1 MAEAADIVIVGAG
14 ATGLAFAW
22 RLANLQPNLRI
33 LLVERGD
40 FVNQR
45 NAASKKNDWE
55 LALQKS
61 FHANPNIRKSA
72 ADYPVDESQTPI
84 KPAFFNAVGGST
96 IRWGAHFPRFRPS
109 DFCSFSQDDIAAD
122 WPLNYYDLA
131 PYMDI
136 NDEMMGVS
144 GLAGDPANPVRAERG
159 HPPLGFCTGSRKLAE
174 AANKLGWHWWPADAA
189 IASTDSAVG
198 RGACNNC
205 GPCGIGCPRHAR
217 ASADIAYL
225 RAAQQ
230 VGVNLITCKIVKQI
244 ITINGEIKA
253 VEIINQNGTI
263 MKINCGELVLAGN
276 ALSTNI
282 LLRSIDGWHNQ
293 LLGQGLML
301 HPTAIVT
308 GYFKEDL
315 QSYAGPFATSIVSQQ
330 FCETDQARGF
340 LRGFQ
345 MQVLRS
351 QGPLSTALGGYG
363 KRLPWGA
370 QHNRDFDSAFGQS
383 ISLTITCEDLP
394 EAENRIEV
402 DKSRLDKF
410 GMPTARMIYRLGE
423 NSLKMR
429 DFGIAR
435 AREWLVAAGAQ
446 KIAVTPLSEQAGFH
460 LMGTAQMGSCAKKSV
475 TRNDGRVHGFENL
488 TIIDA
493 SVFVT
498 SSPVNPTST
507 LQSLAL
513 RAADLMSARLA
524 AA

>member
-1 MAEAADIVIVGAG
+1 MNEAADIVIVGAG

-22 RLANLQPNLRI
+22 RLANLQPDLSI

-45 NAASKKNDWE
+45 DAPSKKNDWE

-61 FHANPNIRKSA
+61 FHANPNVRRSA

-122 WPLNYYDLA
+122 WPLNYDDLA

-136 NDEMMGVS
+136 NDQMMGVS
-144 GLAGDPANPVRAERG
+144 GLAGDPANPVRAERV
-159 HPPLGFCTGSRKLAE
+159 HPPLSFCTGSRMLAE
-174 AANKLGWHWWPADAA
+174 AANKLGWHWWPSDAA
-189 IASTDSAVG
+189 INSTASTIG

-217 ASADIAYL
+217 ATADIAYL
-225 RAAQQ
+225 GAAKQA
-230 VGVNLITCKIVKQI
+230 GVKLATCTIVKQI
-244 ITINGEIKA
+244 MATNGEITGIE
-253 VEIINQNGTI
+253 VINQNGTSV
-263 MKINCGELVLAGN
+263 KINCSELVLAGN

-282 LLRSIDGWHNQ
+282 LLRSIAGWHNQ
-293 LLGQGLML
+293 KLGQGLML

-315 QSYAGPFATSIVSQQ
+315 KSYAGPFATSIVSQQ
-330 FCETDQARGF
+330 FYETDKSRGF

-345 MQVLRS
+345 MQVLRG

-363 KRLPWGA
+363 KRLVWGA
-370 QHNRDFDSAFGQS
+370 EHHAEFNSAFSRS

-394 EAENRIEV
+394 EVENRIEV

-435 AREWLVAAGAQ
+435 AHEWLVKSGAQ
-446 KIAVTPLSEQAGFH
+446 KIVVTPLSEQAGFH
-460 LMGTAQMGSCAKKSV
+460 LMGTARMGNCDKKSI
-475 TRNDGRVHGFENL
+475 TGNDGRVHGFENL

-498 SSPVNPTST
+498 ASPVNPTST

-513 RAADLMSARLA
+513 RAADLMSARLVA
-524 AA
+524 A

>member
-1 MAEAADIVIVGAG
+1 
-14 ATGLAFAW
+14 
-22 RLANLQPNLRI
+22 
-33 LLVERGD
+33 
-40 FVNQR
+40 
-45 NAASKKNDWE
+45 
-55 LALQKS
+55 
-61 FHANPNIRKSA
+61 
-72 ADYPVDESQTPI
+72 
-84 KPAFFNAVGGST
+84 
-96 IRWGAHFPRFRPS
+96 
-109 DFCSFSQDDIAAD
+109 
-122 WPLNYYDLA
+122 
-131 PYMDI
+131 
-136 NDEMMGVS
+136 
-144 GLAGDPANPVRAERG
+144 
-159 HPPLGFCTGSRKLAE
+159 
-174 AANKLGWHWWPADAA
+174 
-189 IASTDSAVG
+189 
-198 RGACNNC
+198 
-205 GPCGIGCPRHAR
+205 
-217 ASADIAYL
+217 
-225 RAAQQ
+225 
-230 VGVNLITCKIVKQI
+230 
-244 ITINGEIKA
+244 
-253 VEIINQNGTI
+253 
-263 MKINCGELVLAGN
+263 
-276 ALSTNI
+276 
-282 LLRSIDGWHNQ
+282 
-293 LLGQGLML
+293 ML

-345 MQVLRS
+345 MQVLRG